1 MFESSLARLVS
12 QAGAQGA
19 AVVSLD
25 GLTVDGVDAG
35 GHSMPPE
42 EATREYASVFKQLV
56 GVAEAMEVGTISDF
70 TLEGADEVFVV
81 RMLSAQYFAILRLPN
96 AVPPGKGRFY
106 LRVVAPDIVREL

>member
-1 MFESSLARLVS
+1 MFESSLSRAVS
-12 QAGAQGA
+12 QSGASGA

-25 GLTVDGVDAG
+25 GLAIDAVDAH
-35 GHSMPPE
+35 GHPVPAE

-56 GVAEAMEVGTISDF
+56 GVSDAMEVGPISDF
-70 TLEGADEVFVV
+70 TVEGSDETFVV